1 MEIEGKRENRGRK
14 ALIRQEK
21 RPKMQKQ
28 VKMFKNDGKER
39 SEAKVSKKTSKTIMK
54 EIKQAMLEDL
64 QRRGLTEPVYLDMV
78 EEYLTLWEL
87 RRKLAKDVEERGVS
101 VLDGARG
108 GRTENRSISLG
119 LQVSKQMLSLYN
131 ALGFGD
137 RAKNA
142 IAGAEEE
149 DEL

>member
-1 MEIEGKRENRGRK
+1 M
-14 ALIRQEK
+14 
-21 RPKMQKQ
+21 
-28 VKMFKNDGKER
+28 
-39 SEAKVSKKTSKTIMK
+39 SKKSSKTIMK
-54 EIKQAMLEDL
+54 EIRQAMLEDL
-64 QRRGLTEPVYLDMV
+64 QRRSLTEPVYLDMV
-78 EEYLTLWEL
+78 DEYLTLWEL

>member
-1 MEIEGKRENRGRK
+1 M
-14 ALIRQEK
+14 
-21 RPKMQKQ
+21 
-28 VKMFKNDGKER
+28 
-39 SEAKVSKKTSKTIMK
+39 SAKKPETIMK
-54 EIKQAMLEDL
+54 TLRKTMLKDL
-64 QRRGLTEPVYLDMV
+64 EARGLTDEIYLDMV
-78 EEYLTLWEL
+78 DEYVELWD
-87 RRKLAKDVEERGVS
+87 RRRMLAEDVEERGVS